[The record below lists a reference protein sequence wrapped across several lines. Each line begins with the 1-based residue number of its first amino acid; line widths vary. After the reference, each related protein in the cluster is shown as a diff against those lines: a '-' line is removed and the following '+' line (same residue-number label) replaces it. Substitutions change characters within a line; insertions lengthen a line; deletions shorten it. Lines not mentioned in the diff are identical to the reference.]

1 MSKQVSRSSSRQK
14 LPKKTL
20 AIIIALTVLVAAIS
34 TASYVYFL
42 PKDAGPNP
50 TPVYHKIFDTGFV
63 TVQQYHQYRSE
74 YFVIN
79 ETFWYVRWKDWQS
92 NVPTGTQLE
101 IQVYHA
107 NTNPNHRNMWL
118 DMNGTEYLSFNGV
131 FYMNISIW
139 PYSRAVTVVPSSFN
153 ATIEVW
159 EA

>member
-1 MSKQVSRSSSRQK
+1 MRQK

-20 AIIIALTVLVAAIS
+20 AMIIALIALVAAIS
-34 TASYVYFL
+34 TVSYVYFL
-42 PKDAGPNP
+42 PKDTNPNP
-50 TPVYHKIFDTGFV
+50 TLVYHKIFDTGFV
-63 TVQQYHQYRSE
+63 TVQRYHQYRSE

-79 ETFWYVRWKDWQS
+79 ETFWYVRWKDWQP

-101 IQVYHA
+101 IRVYEAYA
-107 NTNPNHRNMWL
+107 NQNQWNMWL
-118 DMNGTEYLSFNGV
+118 DMNGVEYLSFNGV

-153 ATIEVW
+153 AAIEVW